1 MKVGVILSI
10 TKKQHYVSQG
20 VLKHFADEH
29 RKTYELFIDKNLVS
43 KKSIV
48 DTMSQNC
55 VYEHPKIE
63 TNTIED
69 IFASFESKAFPV
81 IDLLISEIDEDYKTE
96 RSIKKYEEKIKS
108 IIPFVL
114 LFYFRSGALLKEYS
128 MDSENPKEVKVERM
142 LLNIMDVGYIRGLR
156 NTICDCY
163 KCAIICDDQ
172 ERFLLSD
179 QYVST
184 VALKYKNRFQMHQ
197 IGK

>member
-48 DTMSQNC
+48 DTMSQNY

-63 TNTIED
+63 TNMIED

-96 RSIKKYEEKIKS
+96 RSIKKYNIKIKRL
-108 IIPFVL
+108 IIITPVFCF
-114 LFYFRSGALLKEYS
+114 LFDF
-128 MDSENPKEVKVERM
+128 
-142 LLNIMDVGYIRGLR
+142 
-156 NTICDCY
+156 
-163 KCAIICDDQ
+163 
-172 ERFLLSD
+172 
-179 QYVST
+179 
-184 VALKYKNRFQMHQ
+184 
-197 IGK
+197 

>member
-1 MKVGVILSI
+1 MSI

-20 VLKHFADEH
+20 VLKHFADEQ

-48 DTMSQNC
+48 DTMSQNY

-69 IFASFESKAFPV
+69 IFASFESKAFPA

-108 IIPFVL
+108 IIPFAL
-114 LFYFRSGALLKEYS
+114 LFYFRSGALL
-128 MDSENPKEVKVERM
+128 
-142 LLNIMDVGYIRGLR
+142 
-156 NTICDCY
+156 
-163 KCAIICDDQ
+163 
-172 ERFLLSD
+172 
-179 QYVST
+179 
-184 VALKYKNRFQMHQ
+184 
-197 IGK
+197 

>member
-48 DTMSQNC
+48 DTMSQNY

-69 IFASFESKAFPV
+69 I
-81 IDLLISEIDEDYKTE
+81 LL
-96 RSIKKYEEKIKS
+96 
-108 IIPFVL
+108 VL
-114 LFYFRSGALLKEYS
+114 NPRHFRQLIY
-128 MDSENPKEVKVERM
+128 
-142 LLNIMDVGYIRGLR
+142 
-156 NTICDCY
+156 
-163 KCAIICDDQ
+163 
-172 ERFLLSD
+172 
-179 QYVST
+179 
-184 VALKYKNRFQMHQ
+184 
-197 IGK
+197 